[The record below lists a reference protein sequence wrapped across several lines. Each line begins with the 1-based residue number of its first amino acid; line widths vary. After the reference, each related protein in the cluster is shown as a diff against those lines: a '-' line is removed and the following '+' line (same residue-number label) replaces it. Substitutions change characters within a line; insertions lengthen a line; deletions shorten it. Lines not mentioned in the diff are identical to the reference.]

1 MRWGEAWVHPT
12 THVLWAQL
20 STDSGPQEPKLTD
33 EEGTCFV
40 VLWPLVLGVA
50 PPDNTPITNETGNA
64 VSYHPERYGGK
75 GTAGG
80 GGEVARSL

>member
-20 STDSGPQEPKLTD
+20 RTDNGPQEPKLTD
-33 EEGTCFV
+33 AEGTCFV

-50 PPDNTPITNETGNA
+50 PPDSTPITNETGHA
-64 VSYHPERYGGK
+64 AILKGMGGREQQVREE
-75 GTAGG
+75 G
-80 GGEVARSL
+80 